1 MVSYFS
7 YFYMLL
13 RNFLN
18 PTVLWRFI
26 WIILRRYVKFK
37 ISGTASP
44 CPACPP
50 PPCWAPSAPTAPRWA
65 RSARATTR
73 GDTESIEKER
83 LHYSICERN
92 QKSEWLKCKEN
103 VSFFYVNV
111 LRSSAC
117 KRCHEE
123 ENVLFYIIKRGM
135 SAGKRLSVRE
145 EEVKI
150 NIISYVRQPYK
161 ARVHW

>member
-18 PTVLWRFI
+18 PTVLWRFT
-26 WIILRRYVKFK
+26 WINLRRYVKFK

-73 GDTESIEKER
+73 GDTESIEKETSLFNLWTQSKKWVAQMQR
-83 LHYSICERN
+83 
-92 QKSEWLKCKEN
+92 KC
-103 VSFFYVNV
+103 F
-111 LRSSAC
+111 
-117 KRCHEE
+117 
-123 ENVLFYIIKRGM
+123 LFYKCVEIQCLQEMPWRRKCFILYNQTRNECGETVKRTRRRSEDQYHIICKT
-135 SAGKRLSVRE
+135 A
-145 EEVKI
+145 I
-150 NIISYVRQPYK
+150 
-161 ARVHW
+161 